1 MADAGSAPDARDLP
15 PLEADCSAC
24 AALCCVGLAM
34 DRGAAFA
41 IDKPAGVPCPNLSG
55 HACKIHATLGARGFA
70 GCVRFD
76 CAGAGQRTVA
86 LFAGASWRDDP
97 DLLAPMLDTFRHL
110 RRVHELLELLVAAGT
125 LPLTAREKARRRSLR
140 DALCP
145 DDMTV
150 ARAAALANGP
160 VPGRVE
166 GFLQDLGRR
175 LRPLREQADRPTS
188 QITSSDRSKTCPSQ
202 QARSRR

>member
-1 MADAGSAPDARDLP
+1 MPDAGSAPKAAPAPDARDLP

-55 HACKIHATLGARGFA
+55 HACTIHARLGARGFG

-86 LFAGASWRDDP
+86 LFDGASWRDDP

-110 RRVHELLELLVAAGT
+110 RRVHELLGLLVAAGT
-125 LPLTAREKARRRSLR
+125 LPLTAQEQALRRSLR

-150 ARAAALANGP
+150 ARAAALADGP

-166 GFLQDLGRR
+166 RFLQDIGGR
-175 LRPLREQADRPTS
+175 LRPLRASADRPTS
-188 QITSSDRSKTCPSQ
+188 DLKTLDRS
-202 QARSRR
+202 

>member
-1 MADAGSAPDARDLP
+1 MPDAAPAPGARDLP

-41 IDKPAGVPCPNLSG
+41 IDKPAGEPCPNLSG
-55 HACKIHATLGARGFA
+55 HACTIHATLGARGFA

-86 LFAGASWRDDP
+86 LFDGGRWRDDP

-110 RRVHELLELLVAAGT
+110 RRVHELLGLLVAAGT
-125 LPLTAREKARRRSLR
+125 LPLTAREKAKRQALR

-145 DDMTV
+145 ADMTA
-150 ARAAALANGP
+150 ARAAALADGP

-166 GFLQDLGRR
+166 GFLQDLGEP
-175 LRPLREQADRPTS
+175 LQPLRDTADRPSFPPRTP
-188 QITSSDRSKTCPSQ
+188 DRSKTCPSP
-202 QARSRR
+202 QARSRT